1 MNAGEAKLIEHVR
14 RYNQE
19 LAARRVED
27 DPVVR
32 KLHVA
37 KRITWMIS
45 LASAFLFYYLIDKM
59 QEALSILR

>member
-1 MNAGEAKLIEHVR
+1 MNASETKSIDDLR

-27 DPVVR
+27 HPVVR
-32 KLHVA
+32 RLHVA
-37 KRITWMIS
+37 KRIVWMVT
-45 LASAFLFYYLIDKM
+45 LAGAFLFYYLIDKM

>member
-1 MNAGEAKLIEHVR
+1 MTASEAKSIEDLR

-32 KLHVA
+32 RLHMA
-37 KRITWMIS
+37 KRIVWMIS
-45 LASAFLFYYLIDKM
+45 LAGAFLFYYLIDKM
-59 QEALSILR
+59 QEALSILG